1 MTPSKSL
8 WAQERNLKRDREVL
22 IYLLTRAARNPTSD
36 ILLLF
41 AETPLGKRAAAE
53 A

>member
-1 MTPSKSL
+1 MTPSKTR

-22 IYLLTRAARNPTSD
+22 IYLLTRAGCNPTSD

-41 AETPLGKRAAAE
+41 AETPLGTLVAAE

>member
-1 MTPSKSL
+1 MEPSKSL

-22 IYLLTRAARNPTSD
+22 IYLLTRAGRSPTKD

-41 AETPLGKRAAAE
+41 ADTTLGRSRVGE